1 MMHPRWKSP
10 GRRHATVSIVRPLLA
25 LCGLGAVACS
35 DNATPPLPTGVAPV
49 PAFAKNTGGSKQ
61 RILFT
66 SDRDGNNEIYSMNPD
81 GSSVTRL
88 TNHPASDV
96 LGAWSPDGKRIAF
109 TSGRDNPLG
118 DIYTMNADGT
128 GIVRLTFGPGSNQV
142 ASWSKDGK
150 QLVFNTTRDGVDV
163 ANPTFDDLEIY
174 TMNADGS
181 GVTRLTFN
189 TIRDVYPVWA
199 PDGRRIAF
207 TSGRDHPGTS
217 ATDLYVM
224 SVDGSGVTRLTF
236 QDGTVEFPS
245 WDPHSERIAFST
257 VFATANGVYVFGFG
271 GAGLTRLTFGVSG
284 DDQWPT
290 WSPDGSQ
297 LAFVSD
303 RDGNTEIYSMNAD
316 GTGQTRLTNNSSG
329 DAFPRWSR

>member
-1 MMHPRWKSP
+1 MHPVHNFRA
-10 GRRHATVSIVRPLLA
+10 RRQAGISIARPLLA
-25 LCGLGAVACS
+25 LCALGVAACS
-35 DNATPPLPTGVAPV
+35 DDATLPLPTAVTPV
-49 PAFAKNTGGSKQ
+49 PVLAKNTGGSKQ

-66 SDRDGNNEIYSMNPD
+66 SMRDGNDEIYSMNPD

-88 TNHPASDV
+88 TNHPAPDV

-109 TSGRDNPLG
+109 TSARDNPLG
-118 DIYTMNADGT
+118 DIYTMNSDGT

-142 ASWSKDGK
+142 ASWSKDGR
-150 QLVFNTTRDGVDV
+150 QLVFNSTRDGVDV
-163 ANPTFDDLEIY
+163 ANSTFEDLEIY

-189 TIRDVYPVWA
+189 TVRDVYPVWA

-207 TSGRDHPGTS
+207 TSGQDHLGTS

-224 SVDGSGVTRLTF
+224 NVDGSGVTRLTF
-236 QDGTVEFPS
+236 QDGTVELPS
-245 WDPHSERIAFST
+245 WDPHSQRIAFST
-257 VFATANGVYVFGFG
+257 AFATANGVYVFGFG
-271 GAGLTRLTFGVSG
+271 DTGLTRLTFGASG
-284 DDQWPT
+284 DDQWAT
-290 WSPDGSQ
+290 WSSDGSQ

-303 RDGNTEIYSMNAD
+303 RDGNMEIYSMNAD
-316 GTGQTRLTNNSSG
+316 GTGQTRLTNNASG